1 MKLRPGILPV
11 RRRRLSVAEDNLVA
25 DEIARQRLFAGP
37 GRGAVQAEATTD
49 ERSVTDAIAA
59 GPESNFR
66 VAPRHAAT
74 ATREPT
80 RLLAAPTTEPLP
92 DAEPVPSFE
101 PRRPRPNAETRPIP
115 LPVTGRPYFSGDP
128 LDPATFVQPLTPPA
142 IGDSMPAPVT
152 GPPQAALFDAVPS
165 RPLAVPYTAPGWAA
179 LQMSRWVIRGE
190 WDDLHAELDQGV
202 GRNAAEYRTA
212 FRHSRE
218 TIAGQMRQR
227 LAAIGRPDLA
237 DMVLRRT
244 HEFNLAAR
252 ATAEAGAA

>member
-1 MKLRPGILPV
+1 MRLRPGILPV

-25 DEIARQRLFAGP
+25 DEIARQRLLAGP
-37 GRGAVQAEATTD
+37 SRGAAQAEATTD
-49 ERSVTDAIAA
+49 ERSVTDAIADV
-59 GPESNFR
+59 PESNFR

-74 ATREPT
+74 VTREPT
-80 RLLAAPTTEPLP
+80 RLLAAPV
-92 DAEPVPSFE
+92 AEPAPAPSFE
-101 PRRPRPNAETRPIP
+101 PRQPRPNAETRPIP
-115 LPVTGRPYFSGDP
+115 LPVAGRPYFGGDP
-128 LDPATFVQPLTPPA
+128 LDPATFVRVTSAPA
-142 IGDSMPAPVT
+142 IGDSLPAAVT
-152 GPPQAALFDAVPS
+152 GPAQAALFDAAPS
-165 RPLAVPYTAPGWAA
+165 RPLAMPYTAPGWAA